1 MCEKICELTIKIPNS
16 KKVKCS
22 INSIIE
28 ENSNNNFIEISLCET
43 NGKNERNEKEEKINK
58 EKKNEKN
65 DIFSYVENKIIKQ
78 KNRLENTIKNKKVM
92 NKGHEYQ
99 IHYNIY
105 GMMLMIEEL
114 ELLEKNQIE
123 KLENLN
129 KNNFATI
136 VGYPC

>member
-1 MCEKICELTIKIPNS
+1 MCKLTIKIPNS

-43 NGKNERNEKEEKINK
+43 DGKNERNEKEEKINK

-78 KNRLENTIKNKKVM
+78 KNRLENTIKNKKDFISLYHSHLKM
-92 NKGHEYQ
+92 
-99 IHYNIY
+99 IY
-105 GMMLMIEEL
+105 KLH
-114 ELLEKNQIE
+114 LLLFLKH
-123 KLENLN
+123 NLN
-129 KNNFATI
+129 
-136 VGYPC
+136 

>member
-1 MCEKICELTIKIPNS
+1 MCKLTIKIPNS

-43 NGKNERNEKEEKINK
+43 DGKNE
-58 EKKNEKN
+58 KNEKN